1 MARLQDVLAQVLSDR
16 KITENEVSTIRD
28 QIEQD
33 GKLDLQD
40 VKFLVQILSDAT
52 EVCPAFDDLFFPIL
66 EEIILQDGKIGR
78 DEQFYLL
85 KMLYSDGNIRDREKQ
100 FLRELRDKATDV
112 PAEFDELCSIAFDAH
127 PTNWSV
133 GGTAGPGASAAH
145 SGF

>member
-1 MARLQDVLAQVLSDR
+1 MARLQDVLAQVLFDR
-16 KITENEVSTIRD
+16 RITENEVSTIRD

-66 EEIILQDGKIGR
+66 EEVILQDGKIGR

-85 KMLYSDGNIRDREKQ
+85 KMLYSDGHIRDREKQ
-100 FLRELRDKATDV
+100 FLRELRDKTTDA

-127 PTNWSV
+127 PTNWSID
-133 GGTAGPGASAAH
+133 
-145 SGF
+145 